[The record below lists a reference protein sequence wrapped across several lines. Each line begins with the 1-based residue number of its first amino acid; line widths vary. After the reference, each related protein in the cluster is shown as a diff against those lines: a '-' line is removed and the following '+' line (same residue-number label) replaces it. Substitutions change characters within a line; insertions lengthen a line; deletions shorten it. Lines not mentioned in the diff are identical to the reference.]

1 MHLEIE
7 EINKT
12 SLRKEHIKYFEIFRK
27 LKRKRIFFDIRNI
40 QYIICTVQN
49 NVSIQISN
57 IFIQRISHPSS
68 PSTKQKK
75 RQNIY
80 IYVRKNIRKKY
91 SHEGGGRTSRGNGK
105 FIRRFNRR
113 SRD

>member
-12 SLRKEHIKYFEIFRK
+12 SLRKEHIKYFEIFGK
-27 LKRKRIFFDIRNI
+27 LKRKRIFFNTRNI
-40 QYIICTVQN
+40 QYIICSVQN
-49 NVSIQISN
+49 NVSIQISDT
-57 IFIQRISHPSS
+57 FIQRISHPSS

-80 IYVRKNIRKKY
+80 IYICKKEY
-91 SHEGGGRTSRGNGK
+91 KKEILARGGRSYITG
-105 FIRRFNRR
+105 
-113 SRD
+113 